1 MPLARILTLRPDEVN
16 GLFEQ
21 LHQLGFDVEVAS
33 PHERNLAPADLE
45 IEFAIC
51 DQQQVLG
58 RASAI
63 AAQLQ
68 ADVVVFPGSLPPTPK
83 SMVFEEA
90 PVALHAPVELQVPDE
105 RTEVPEQP
113 GPELE
118 PVVTSAAVEALGEP
132 AQRIAWSVKF
142 AEGLR
147 KSRRQ
152 IGAAAAV
159 LATRLHSGF
168 VRLRPALA
176 NLIMKFKD
184 TTSAAGSA
192 FADRTREYQERMK
205 TRAAQAQALRA
216 QRLAE
221 MERLRLEAREQV
233 VALERVRMAA
243 EAEHQNLQRLDAEQ
257 PVREREVK
265 DARPQILQL
274 RGVFAGAA
282 AAAALFIVGILLANF
297 HARAPLPPT
306 LTGGSVQ
313 QQVPFGP
320 ATVKGAPGV
329 TLSPGVPK
337 SLAETARAA
346 RPASATAP
354 PSVRKPEPAVR
365 ITRTAAQDPGW
376 RHFRKR
382 SSGEHDDG
390 TADDVVVRHF
400 APLRK
405 PVTQTAQR
413 QAGIKRYSD
422 E

>member
-21 LHQLGFDVEVAS
+21 LQQLGFDVEVAS

-221 MERLRLEAREQV
+221 MERLRLEA
-233 VALERVRMAA
+233 
-243 EAEHQNLQRLDAEQ
+243 
-257 PVREREVK
+257 
-265 DARPQILQL
+265 
-274 RGVFAGAA
+274 
-282 AAAALFIVGILLANF
+282 
-297 HARAPLPPT
+297 
-306 LTGGSVQ
+306 Q

-365 ITRTAAQDPGW
+365 ITRTAAQEPGW
-376 RHFRKR
+376 RHFRKK